1 MFMYQR
7 LAGGPKL
14 RSMSHVMHY
23 YYVPELPTSS
33 SSAPPYFCKLVIEI
47 VS

>member
-14 RSMSHVMHY
+14 RSMSHVMH
-23 YYVPELPTSS
+23 YVPELPTSS